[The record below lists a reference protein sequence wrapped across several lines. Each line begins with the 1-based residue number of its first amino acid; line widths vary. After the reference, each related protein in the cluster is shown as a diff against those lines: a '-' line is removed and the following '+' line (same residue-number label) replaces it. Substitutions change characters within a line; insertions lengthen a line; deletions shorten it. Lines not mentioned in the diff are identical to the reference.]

1 MHTAVEN
8 IQDVVT
14 ALVKGETPLGDI
26 RAHLRDPRAVV
37 RANASTAL
45 VAHAKTDDGLI
56 ELVVAAAKNP
66 INEIRL
72 MGTISV
78 AHVAVGCLYQVG
90 TPTAL
95 EAAAELLAT
104 WPEPDRSD
112 LRWYLQ
118 SEGHAPA

>member
-1 MHTAVEN
+1 MQTAVNN

-26 RAHLRDPRAVV
+26 REHLRDPRAVV
-37 RANASTAL
+37 RVNALNAL
-45 VAHAKTDDGLI
+45 VPHTKIDDELIGLVI
-56 ELVVAAAKNP
+56 AAAKNP

-95 EAAAELLAT
+95 GAATELLAT